1 MLLNLL
7 LYFIISLNLFQ
18 VKGKDLPHW
27 NEAISLAREI
37 LDKETNGIIQTKLSS
52 TPEPSCSSVDGWYI
66 IIIAY
71 VSTKYSLFD
80 GRLHRK
86 II

>member
-1 MLLNLL
+1 M
-7 LYFIISLNLFQ
+7 ILNLFQ

-66 IIIAY
+66 
-71 VSTKYSLFD
+71 
-80 GRLHRK
+80 
-86 II
+86 